1 MKKFIAEYKY
11 SILMVTLINFL
22 LSPFWH
28 TLPFISSSL
37 ITVINFS
44 LVILASFN
52 ASEQK
57 KLKVSILFF
66 GLSDLILVWTEYGF
80 EASISTYRMH
90 FSLLLFS
97 ILFLAV
103 IRGILSAKQY
113 RLDVIVGAMCGF
125 VLLGILGGVVFE
137 MLEYHAP
144 GSLQFKSEMN
154 SYSFYYFSFINLTSV
169 GFGDIIPGSS
179 QAQAITILLGI
190 IGQFYLAFGVAVLV
204 GKFLNEE

>member
-28 TLPFISSSL
+28 TLSIISSSL

-52 ASEQK
+52 ASDQK

-144 GSLQFKSEMN
+144 GSLQFKSEMS

>member
-28 TLPFISSSL
+28 TLPIISSSL

-52 ASEQK
+52 ASDQK

-66 GLSDLILVWTEYGF
+66 GLSDLILVWTEYCF

-103 IRGILSAKQY
+103 IRGILRAKQY

-144 GSLQFKSEMN
+144 GSLQFKSEMS

>member
-1 MKKFIAEYKY
+1 
-11 SILMVTLINFL
+11 
-22 LSPFWH
+22 
-28 TLPFISSSL
+28 
-37 ITVINFS
+37 
-44 LVILASFN
+44 
-52 ASEQK
+52 
-57 KLKVSILFF
+57 
-66 GLSDLILVWTEYGF
+66 
-80 EASISTYRMH
+80 
-90 FSLLLFS
+90 
-97 ILFLAV
+97 
-103 IRGILSAKQY
+103 
-113 RLDVIVGAMCGF
+113 MCGF

-144 GSLQFKSEMN
+144 GSLQFKSEMS